1 MLGVGRA
8 GSRWV
13 ALGRFRLVP
22 MPKQANETQVH
33 VVPAKW
39 LEIKIKHAKEKTSV
53 GNKTRRKSNAATE
66 IKVQAAVE
74 AHILFHMF

>member
-1 MLGVGRA
+1 MFGLGVGI
-8 GSRWV
+8 G
-13 ALGRFRLVP
+13 LGWLRLVP

-53 GNKTRRKSNAATE
+53 GNKTRRKSNAAIE
-66 IKVQAAVE
+66 IKRQAAVE
-74 AHILFHMF
+74 AHMLFPVF

>member
-1 MLGVGRA
+1 MFGLGVG
-8 GSRWV
+8 
-13 ALGRFRLVP
+13 LGWLRLVP

-53 GNKTRRKSNAATE
+53 GNKTRRKSNAAIE
-66 IKVQAAVE
+66 IKLQAAVE
-74 AHILFHMF
+74 AHMLFHVFGEKRT